1 MAATP
6 NKIGIDV
13 GGTKIH
19 AAAVGSSGK
28 ILRQALAETPKEKD
42 EAVAKIV
49 ELAKSL
55 ADKNTV
61 AIGIGFPGPVDSSG
75 RIIEAA
81 NLPGWKGVPLARIV
95 SKATRLP
102 CTVDND
108 AKCFLLAEMEYGA
121 AIGKRNVVGVI
132 MGTGFGS
139 ALAIDGKIY
148 RGGHGSAGEVGHTI
162 ISEKS
167 GAAGFRNS
175 GELESFASGRAIAA
189 MAQGT
194 DARVVFDN
202 AKQGN
207 KKDREI
213 AERAAR
219 YAGIGLANIINV
231 LDPEMIVVG
240 GSLSNALP
248 QMLPQIKKAIE
259 SNCFGLARKTKVVRH
274 KLEFPGTVGAAAVAK
289 ARHANTTKQ

>member
-219 YAGIGLANIINV
+219 YAGIGLANTINV

-248 QMLPQIKKAIE
+248 QMLPIMRKEILR
-259 SNCFGLARKTKVVRH
+259 NCFSPANRVPIVRH
-274 KLEFPGTVGAAAVAK
+274 KLEFPGTVGAAVAAMK
-289 ARHANTTKQ
+289 KGK